1 MTEYGKNTPAMYSA
15 MTANVELFKSNED
28 ATISQFGA
36 INLQQLITALPSMTK
51 REFDKRANDH
61 LAAAQALEMP
71 ELFYAIEQETQ
82 AKSATPIGRRLAT
95 ANILMFVR
103 EEAIAESILS
113 RVRTLAP
120 LAIARLN
127 HENSILISNIND
139 QEYQALIQS
148 GVAGL
153 VAYHDGGLTAQDVA
167 NVINFAQAVGVGVIA
182 GRVK

>member
-1 MTEYGKNTPAMYSA
+1 LLEKTWIQLAVAESLLAEIEDPNTGFLY
-15 MTANVELFKSNED
+15 TKETQGEL
-28 ATISQFGA
+28 
-36 INLQQLITALPSMTK
+36 
-51 REFDKRANDH
+51 
-61 LAAAQALEMP
+61 
-71 ELFYAIEQETQ
+71 LFNAIEQEAQ